1 MAKDEANRAACREFD
16 LHLAAYLEGE
26 AAPAV
31 PAHARECPSC
41 EAILAD
47 LEGIRQAAGELDLVE
62 PPARVWANVRA
73 QLAQE
78 GVICEPVPAWSRW
91 FHEMLLNPTPLAA
104 FAAVAVF
111 GMFLMVRSRN
121 LEPALAPNVVSNH
134 PVAETVQVARSQA
147 PAPADASETTLAR
160 AVKEM
165 EASYQEREKA
175 LDPAVKVVYQRS
187 LESLDTSIHE
197 CRDSVRQEPSN
208 DLAHEYLLTAYE
220 QKAQVLA
227 SALQFEGR

>member
-1 MAKDEANRAACREFD
+1 MAEDQTNRAACREFE

-26 AAPAV
+26 AVRAV
-31 PAHARECPSC
+31 STHARDCPFC
-41 EAILAD
+41 HVILAD
-47 LEGIRQAAGELDLVE
+47 LEAIRQASRELPLVE

-73 QLAQE
+73 QLTQD
-78 GVICEPVPAWSRW
+78 GVIREPESAWPRW
-91 FHEMLLNPTPLAA
+91 FHAWLLKPAPLAA

-121 LEPALAPNVVSNH
+121 LGPGSAPNVASRR
-134 PVAETVQVARSQA
+134 PVATTRVAS
-147 PAPADASETTLAR
+147 PVDPSEASLAR
-160 AVKEM
+160 TVKEM

-175 LDPAVKVVYQRS
+175 LDPAVKVVYQKS
-187 LESLDTSIHE
+187 LESLDTSIDE

-208 DLAHEYLLTAYE
+208 DLAHEYLIAAYT
-220 QKAQVLA
+220 QKAEVLA